1 MNIETNFFRGV
12 YPTELATLYTV
23 LPGQRIVLTTVNI
36 INRVQS
42 IGSAYLYLVPF
53 GGTHDTSNVLFS
65 KKPIDFISI
74 PATGGYGY
82 EVLWKGWEV
91 LNSEGATIQGYCT
104 GNLTIHINGLS
115 RPLTN
120 V

>member
-1 MNIETNFFRGV
+1 MNIETNFFRGL
-12 YPTELATLYTV
+12 YPTELTTLYTV
-23 LPGQRIVLTTVNI
+23 LPNQRIVVTTVNI
-36 INRVQS
+36 INRSQTL
-42 IGSAYLYLVPF
+42 GEAYLYLVNKNAAA
-53 GGTHDTSNVLFS
+53 DNSNILFS

-74 PATGGYGY
+74 PASGSYGY

-91 LNSEGATIQGYCT
+91 LNSEGATIQGLCV
-104 GNLTIHINGLS
+104 GNMTIHINGLS